1 MNSYY
6 EKFSDGSIKCIEE
19 EIPFDVPQGWIWC
32 RLNHICELI
41 EDCPHSTVPDEGEG
55 YPLIRTPNIGF
66 ATLIL
71 DNVHRV
77 CEATYNKRNERAVPK
92 ENDLIFAREAP
103 AGNIAVIP
111 AGEKVCLGQ
120 RTVLVRPMSPWVDPF
135 YLAYYILAPSSQLSL
150 VGQSTGT
157 TVAHVNLADFRPYVV
172 ALPPLA
178 EQKRI
183 VNIIQKSLP
192 SVEIYSHAQ
201 IQKNNLNETIGDR
214 LYKSII
220 QEAIQG
226 KLVSQESEDEPAS
239 VLIEYAR
246 NEKRELIKKGII
258 KKKDALDSIIFKGD
272 DNKYYE
278 RIGGKVQDI
287 SDEITYDIPDSWCWA
302 RLSTIA
308 NLFTGNSIN
317 ESEKKALYTNV
328 SGKDYI
334 GTKDIGFNSRI
345 EYSNGV
351 SIPDDYLTRFKIAT
365 SGSILLCVEGG
376 SAGRKIAILEKD
388 VCFGNKLCCVSPYVA
403 ISQYL
408 FFYLQ
413 SPAFY
418 DVFQKSKTGII
429 GGVSVNTLKDLI
441 VAIPPIREQDR
452 IVQKIKALSL

>member
-6 EKFSDGSIKCIEE
+6 EKFANGDVKCIND
-19 EIPFDVPQGWIWC
+19 EIPFETPKGWEWVRLYHVFSTSSGSTPQSNNPVYYSNGTINWVRTTDLNNDALHSC
-32 RLNHICELI
+32 RVKITRQACSDYNLSIIPRDSICIAMYGGAGTIGKHSIIKFDTTINQSVCAIHPNGYCNMDYIHIYLQYYRPFWMDKAAGSRKDPNINQIIIKNCLLPIPPKKEQDQIALVFSELSPLI
-41 EDCPHSTVPDEGEG
+41 EKYGIEYEE
-55 YPLIRTPNIGF
+55 RR
-66 ATLIL
+66 IL
-71 DNVHRV
+71 N
-77 CEATYNKRNERAVPK
+77 
-92 ENDLIFAREAP
+92 
-103 AGNIAVIP
+103 
-111 AGEKVCLGQ
+111 
-120 RTVLVRPMSPWVDPF
+120 
-135 YLAYYILAPSSQLSL
+135 
-150 VGQSTGT
+150 
-157 TVAHVNLADFRPYVV
+157 
-172 ALPPLA
+172 
-178 EQKRI
+178 KRI
-183 VNIIQKSLP
+183 VPSLW
-192 SVEIYSHAQ
+192 
-201 IQKNNLNETIGDR
+201 
-214 LYKSII
+214 KSIL
-220 QEAIQG
+220 QEAIRG
-226 KLVSQESEDEPAS
+226 SLVRQDTTEESAS
-239 VLIEYAR
+239 ILLKRIVK
-246 NEKRELIKKGII
+246 EKERLLKDGII
-258 KKKDALDSIIFKGD
+258 KKKDCIESIIFKGD

-317 ESEKKALYTNV
+317 ETEKKALYTNV

>member
-19 EIPFDVPQGWIWC
+19 EIPFDVPQGWTWC

-41 EDCPHSTVPDEGEG
+41 EDCPHSTAPDEGEG

-192 SVEIYSHAQ
+192 SVEIYSHDQ

-278 RIGGKVQDI
+278 RINGNDTEVDLPY
-287 SDEITYDIPDSWCWA
+287 SFPDSWAIA
-302 RLSTIA
+302 RLH
-308 NLFTGNSIN
+308 SICTLLDG
-317 ESEKKALYTNV
+317 EKKTGDGICLDAKYLRGRSSGEHLQFGRFVHAGDNIILVDGENSGEVFSVPIDGYMGSTFKQLWVSSHLY
-328 SGKDYI
+328 
-334 GTKDIGFNSRI
+334 
-345 EYSNGV
+345 
-351 SIPDDYLTRFKIAT
+351 
-365 SGSILLCVEGG
+365 
-376 SAGRKIAILEKD
+376 
-388 VCFGNKLCCVSPYVA
+388 SPYVLICIRFYKDELRNSKKGAA
-403 ISQYL
+403 IPHL
-408 FFYLQ
+408 NK
-413 SPAFY
+413 
-418 DVFQKSKTGII
+418 DVFRNLII
-429 GGVSVNTLKDLI
+429 G
-441 VAIPPIREQDR
+441 IPPFNEQVR
-452 IVQKIKALSL
+452 IIQRINEINSVL

>member
-278 RIGGKVQDI
+278 RINGNDTEV
-287 SDEITYDIPDSWCWA
+287 DIPYSFPGSWAIA
-302 RLSTIA
+302 RLH
-308 NLFTGNSIN
+308 SICTLLDG
-317 ESEKKALYTNV
+317 EKKTGDGICLDAKYLRGRSSGEHLQFGRFVHAGDNIILVDGENSGEVFSVPIDGYMGSTFKQFWVSSHLY
-328 SGKDYI
+328 
-334 GTKDIGFNSRI
+334 
-345 EYSNGV
+345 
-351 SIPDDYLTRFKIAT
+351 
-365 SGSILLCVEGG
+365 
-376 SAGRKIAILEKD
+376 
-388 VCFGNKLCCVSPYVA
+388 SPYVLICIRFYKDELRNSKKGAA
-403 ISQYL
+403 IPHL
-408 FFYLQ
+408 NK
-413 SPAFY
+413 
-418 DVFQKSKTGII
+418 DVFRNLII
-429 GGVSVNTLKDLI
+429 G
-441 VAIPPIREQDR
+441 IPPFNEQVR
-452 IVQKIKALSL
+452 IIQRINEINSVL